1 MKFLK
6 GTKWIARFRT
16 IFAMQKIVSAMGLQR
31 LSDVAVLAFEKFGLK
46 INTNQSK
53 GKMFNG
59 KCTSTI
65 SVPKFKNKVMYGK
78 LRKTTKNGGQ

>member
-1 MKFLK
+1 
-6 GTKWIARFRT
+6 
-16 IFAMQKIVSAMGLQR
+16 MQKIVSAMGLQR